1 MILITGATG
10 MLGSEICSLLRQQNK
25 EVRAFTRSS
34 SNENKLQNL
43 KNQGVHIF
51 EGDLRKPDDL
61 KKALNGI
68 EAVITTVSSMP
79 FAYVPGKNDIETVD
93 KNGVKNLVDIAKTV
107 GVKHF
112 VYTSFSKNID
122 ADFPL
127 RNAKR
132 EVEKHLK
139 NSGINFTILRPGYF
153 MEVWFS
159 EAVGFD
165 AVNGKVQICGEG
177 AQPVS
182 YISYKDVAKYA
193 VKSLENSNAQNS
205 VLEIGGPES
214 VSQLDVVK
222 LFESKHNQKFDVNH
236 VPEEALKQ
244 QIKTAQDQMQK
255 SFFGLMYC
263 LAKGDKIPMEENNR
277 QFGIELTSVKDFIS
291 G

>member
-10 MLGSEICSLLRQQNK
+10 MLGSEICSLLRKQNK
-25 EVRAFTRSS
+25 KVRAFTRSS
-34 SNENKLQNL
+34 ADDGKIQNL
-43 KNQGVHIF
+43 KNQGVQIF
-51 EGDLRKPDDL
+51 EGDIREPDDV
-61 KKALNGI
+61 KNALNGI

-79 FAYVPGKNDIETVD
+79 FSYVPGENNIETVD
-93 KNGVKNLVDIAKTV
+93 RNGVKNLIDTAKAA

-139 NSGINFTILRPGYF
+139 NSGMNFTILRPGYF

-165 AVNGKVQICGEG
+165 AANGKVQICGKG
-177 AQPVS
+177 TQTVS
-182 YISYKDVAKYA
+182 YVSYKDVAKYA
-193 VKSLENSNAQNS
+193 VASLESKHAQNGI
-205 VLEIGGPES
+205 LEIGGPES
-214 VSQLDVVK
+214 LSQLDAVK
-222 LFESKHNQKFDVNH
+222 LFESQHNQKFDVNR
-236 VPEEALKQ
+236 VPEEALKNQ
-244 QIKTAQDQMQK
+244 MDSVEDPMQK
-255 SFFGLMYC
+255 SFFGLMFC
-263 LAKGDKIPMEENNR
+263 LAKGDEIPMKDKNS

-291 G
+291 K